1 MLQTKG
7 TFTTVMEPFEIS
19 EDENMISS
27 VVWHQP
33 RVAAKL
39 IDDEL
44 EAATR
49 FNGSD
54 DDSDT
59 AKIRMASPLQNG
71 VSGAGSE
78 KRPRPYSMPN
88 IVTQPLPPSPP
99 HGPVWQQ
106 KPVCAAAN
114 TTVLPDMAL

>member
-1 MLQTKG
+1 
-7 TFTTVMEPFEIS
+7 MEPFEIS

-39 IDDEL
+39 IDDEM

-71 VSGAGSE
+71 VAEAGSE

-88 IVTQPLPPSPP
+88 IVTQPLPLSPP
-99 HGPVWQQ
+99 LGPVWQQ
-106 KPVCAAAN
+106 KPVSTAAV

>member
-39 IDDEL
+39 LDDEL

-54 DDSDT
+54 DDSEP
-59 AKIRMASPLQNG
+59 AKIRMASPLQGG
-71 VSGAGSE
+71 VAGSE
-78 KRPRPYSMPN
+78 KRPRPYSVPN
-88 IVTQPLPPSPP
+88 VATQPLPPSPP
-99 HGPVWQQ
+99 LGPVWQQ
-106 KPVCAAAN
+106 KPVSAAAV